1 MTTQDDPV
9 EHGTPF
15 DPVDHIMDVM
25 SEAFDP
31 AFGEAWNRRQI
42 SDALSLANCRCLL
55 LEGQGLPPYLGGKAA
70 GFILSRHVADE
81 EELLLI
87 AVRPSFRR
95 RGIAS
100 ALLEQLISE
109 ARGRGVARLFLEMR
123 DGNPAEQ
130 FYRKYGFDPV
140 GRRPNYYNRGKI
152 TGIDAITFA
161 LAL

>member
-1 MTTQDDPV
+1 MTAQGDPG
-9 EHGTPF
+9 EGAMAS

-25 SEAFDP
+25 NEAFDP
-31 AFGEAWNRRQI
+31 LFGEAWNRRQI
-42 SDALSLANCRCLL
+42 SDALTLSNCRCLL
-55 LEGQGLPPYLGGKAA
+55 LDESGLPPESGGEAA
-70 GFILSRHVADE
+70 GFLLSRQVADE

-87 AVRPSFRR
+87 AVRPEFRR

-100 ALLEQLISE
+100 ALIEQLIGE
-109 ARGRGVARLFLEMR
+109 ARERGVGRLFLEMR
-123 DGNPAEQ
+123 DGNPAEL